1 MDFIAHVKRTLEENG
16 VNPNDIEEVDYSG
29 GHFRFR
35 TASRQVADAIIVV
48 AQSLR
53 DQGYIHHL
61 MFPGE
66 TWHKMYV
73 VIVEDPTANPYAD

>member
-16 VNPNDIEEVDYSG
+16 VNPNYIEEVDYTG
-29 GHFRFR
+29 NDFYFR
-35 TASRQVADAIIVV
+35 TTSRQVADAIIVV

-53 DQGYIHHL
+53 DQGYIHYL
-61 MFPGE
+61 MFPSE

-73 VIVEDPTANPYAD
+73 VIVEDPTAKA